1 MEKHKV
7 IFLSFW
13 ERTFAAYI
21 YISIAKVPD
30 IPICHEMKQES
41 GRHTPDVLTHC
52 LWEELSCPGNP
63 KQSQNPQCFPTPFA
77 WLLPFREE
85 SLPFKERAWS
95 VSNSAQGNW
104 GWTKAS
110 CCLQNSFAVLQRG
123 CQTRCPRLGPNHQF
137 EGLNT
142 YWFCGKYFHI
152 CFWV

>member
-1 MEKHKV
+1 MVLLCGVDVAGDSPVSLWPLLLWATKISDV
-7 IFLSFW
+7 GCCCLSYCDEQLTSSLFFPKRW
-13 ERTFAAYI
+13 KSTRLFFYPFGKGHLQHI

-104 GWTKAS
+104 G
-110 CCLQNSFAVLQRG
+110 
-123 CQTRCPRLGPNHQF
+123 
-137 EGLNT
+137 
-142 YWFCGKYFHI
+142 
-152 CFWV
+152 